1 MMDNLK
7 GVLIIVI
14 FTAVLSVGIIL
25 YSCFDIFPLGYEGK
39 VTERVREI
47 CTYNGIVLDSC
58 ADKKLNIHKWCS
70 FLHE

>member
-25 YSCFDIFPLGYEGK
+25 YSCFDISPPGYEDN
-39 VTERVREI
+39 VHDRITEI
-47 CTYNGIVLDSC
+47 CTFNGGVNNNCIS
-58 ADKKLNIHKWCS
+58 KKLNINEWCS
-70 FLHE
+70 FLHV